1 VSGAT
6 PVSRLVQ
13 TEICACCVII
23 LGAVVT
29 LPAVLVRL
37 VSLQNKSE
45 VQRVNKSLALIS
57 PILLLILIS
66 IIPPIFGVLTR

>member
-1 VSGAT
+1 MSGAT
-6 PVSRLVQ
+6 SVGPSFKQNKVPAASSSWVLLRP
-13 TEICACCVII
+13 
-23 LGAVVT
+23 
-29 LPAVLVRL
+29 LPAVSVRL